1 MPFVSAKCP
10 NCGASIQL
18 DDQRESGFCQYCGSK
33 IQIKEAI
40 AKVRIDKSKNLANYR
55 ELAMSAYR
63 GNDDD
68 NALKYAEKALEIN
81 SHDAEMWFLK
91 GRVTLLN
98 SDKIVNDALILECAR
113 NAVKYASDK
122 QRMAS
127 EVNSF
132 LYEAACT
139 ILSRMDDEDVTDSF
153 WKTIFPKLEM
163 AAIKLIEEVPED
175 FTNANG
181 EKFRE
186 KFAESYIEYLQ
197 LHIRKNYACQWAQ
210 TRKEQYFGL
219 ASGSMSEK
227 ETVWKESIVDYL
239 REFESKEHNP
249 DLLDRMSK
257 PELIGC
263 FIFLLIFNIFLWF
276 YVFTTWQRILLK
288 IANIE

>member
-18 DDQRESGFCQYCGSK
+18 DDQQESGFCQYCGSEV
-33 IQIKEAI
+33 QFKEAI

-122 QRMAS
+122 QKMTS
-127 EVNSF
+127 EVNHF
-132 LYEAACT
+132 LYEAACE

-153 WKTIFPKLEM
+153 WEDTLLNLEM
-163 AAIKLIEEVPED
+163 AAVRIVKEVPDD
-175 FTNANG
+175 FTDEKG
-181 EKFRE
+181 ESLRK
-186 KFAESYIEYLQ
+186 KFAESYIAYLQ
-197 LHIRKNYACQWAQ
+197 LHIRKDYACQWAQ
-210 TRKEQYFGL
+210 TKKDRFFDL
-219 ASGSMSEK
+219 APDTQPEK
-227 ETVWKESIVDYL
+227 EKIWQESVVSFNPFPEETIEGKIL
-239 REFESKEHNP
+239 TKAEGLSKRKA
-249 DLLDRMSK
+249 L
-257 PELIGC
+257 GC
-263 FIFLLIFNIFLWF
+263 FIFLVILNIFMW
-276 YVFTTWQRILLK
+276 YYIVTTWHRIL
-288 IANIE
+288 N